1 MTVGIRLVLG
11 PAAYQ
16 AGMDAPTGHE
26 EEDCWSRWLGQGRDG
41 GDAAMRARMEAE
53 TAAYAA
59 RVLGFVPAPPGEMLD
74 IGSGDGLMGWAAL
87 SRWPDVFVT
96 MTDISPALLAQA
108 RAKAARLGVAAQCRF
123 VRAGAETLGGIAD
136 ASQDVVT
143 SRSALAY
150 VADKPAAFR
159 AAYRV
164 LRPGGIMA
172 IAEPLFREE
181 ALSACLLRE
190 AAAQTADPLLALLY
204 KWKAAQFPGTRDAME
219 ASPLANYTERE
230 LLGFAKQAG
239 FRGAHLELHID
250 ERKVPPRGWAAFCA
264 ASPHPLA
271 PCLADIL
278 ARDFSRAERE
288 MFEAA
293 IRPGIEA
300 GQFGTASRMVYLYAH
315 KP

>member
-1 MTVGIRLVLG
+1 MDVSAERL
-11 PAAYQ
+11 A
-16 AGMDAPTGHE
+16 D
-26 EEDCWSRWLGQGRDG
+26 DCWSRWLNNGRDG
-41 GDAAMRARMEAE
+41 GDAAMRARVEAD
-53 TAAYAA
+53 TAAFAA
-59 RVLGFVPAPPGEMLD
+59 RVLGFVPKPPGEMLD
-74 IGSGDGLMGWAAL
+74 IGSGGGLMGWAAL
-87 SRWPDVFVT
+87 ARWPDVFVT

-108 RAKAARLGVAAQCRF
+108 RAEAARLGVAARCQF
-123 VRAGAETLGGIAD
+123 MRAGAETLGGIAD
-136 ASQDVVT
+136 ASQDLVT

-164 LRPGGIMA
+164 LRPGGMIA
-172 IAEPLFREE
+172 IAEPLFRDE
-181 ALSACLLRE
+181 ALSACLLRQ
-190 AAAQTADPLLALLY
+190 AAAETGDPLLALLR
-204 KWKAAQFPGTRDAME
+204 KWKAAQFPSTHDAME

-250 ERKVPPRGWAAFCA
+250 ERAVPPRGWEAFCA

-278 ARDFSRAERE
+278 ARDFSHAERE

-300 GQFGTASRMVYLYAH
+300 GQFGTASRMVYLYAY